1 MRDMTI
7 NNFDDINLRTTVSL
21 RSTVILWDLRQNNS
35 LATLNNN
42 INVDDDHITTVLA
55 SLDDNSHSMIFT
67 FSRPEKDN
75 TNAGWYYNTIF
86 CWLVPIVSLLS
97 SRSSRTWHQDNCRYP
112 MTTDAQ
118 MPPEVALR

>member
-86 CWLVPIVSLLS
+86 AGWYQLSHSTLLGQAG
-97 SRSSRTWHQDNCRYP
+97 RGIK
-112 MTTDAQ
+112 TTAGI
-118 MPPEVALR
+118 P